1 MLSVLLI
8 PLQKHFIQESKGKTW
23 DGWLEA
29 IQSIDNG
36 KFSHTTGTLS
46 KTFHNPVG
54 EVNPHVR
61 FGYVPQTIFNH
72 NLVQVSL
79 STNADPVNEKYT
91 NQLSSKEVL
100 YKYLE
105 GYFISSKTNY
115 QSKNQL
121 HPTGILATTFIN
133 PVGEANPCFQ
143 FGYGPQT
150 FFNHT
155 WVQV

>member
-1 MLSVLLI
+1 MLINQCMLSVLLI

-91 NQLSSKEVL
+91 NQLSSKD
-100 YKYLE
+100 YC
-105 GYFISSKTNY
+105 TNIL
-115 QSKNQL
+115 K
-121 HPTGILATTFIN
+121 GILYQAKQIIKVKISYTQ
-133 PVGEANPCFQ
+133 PASL
-143 FGYGPQT
+143 PQPS
-150 FFNHT
+150 
-155 WVQV
+155 